1 MLDNLS
7 LVETKLDARL
17 HEIENSSTQLKETIL
32 MDKSEYSR
40 LVEKMDTL
48 STQLET
54 EMKYSKGLHDEIQD
68 LRKTL
73 KSYETKQ
80 LESNVKNI
88 VDEVS
93 TGPKVRTKSSKVTA
107 VKGTSTT
114 AVVFVFAIAICVGL
128 GSAYLLSPDGMD
140 AFWKSIL
147 NQSN

>member
-7 LVETKLDARL
+7 LIETKLDARL

-40 LVEKMDTL
+40 LVEKMEKL
-48 STQLET
+48 MTQLEI
-54 EMKYSKGLHDEIQD
+54 EMRYSKGLHDEIQD
-68 LRKTL
+68 LRKSL
-73 KSYETKQ
+73 KSCETKL
-80 LESNVKNI
+80 LESNVKNT
-88 VDEVS
+88 VDDVA
-93 TGPKVRTKSSKVTA
+93 TAPKVRTKSSKVTA
-107 VKGTSTT
+107 VNGTSTT

-147 NQSN
+147 N